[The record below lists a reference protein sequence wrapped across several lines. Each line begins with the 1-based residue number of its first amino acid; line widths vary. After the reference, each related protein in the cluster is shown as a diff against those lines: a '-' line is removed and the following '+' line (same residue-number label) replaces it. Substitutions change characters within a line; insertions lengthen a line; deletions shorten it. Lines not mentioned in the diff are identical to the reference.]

1 MFEFSEWAGL
11 ALEPGRFI
19 EAGYGNDGK
28 WGCSMV
34 HSRSANSGEEIE
46 NLSATT
52 TAKLG
57 RLHVEENYCPEGL
70 TIDSV
75 CLPTLLGWG
84 QLEGLAVNKVDK
96 RPTFRWG
103 QNVLTDVSVLY

>member
-11 ALEPGRFI
+11 ALESGRFI

-34 HSRSANSGEEIE
+34 HSRSANSGEEME

-57 RLHVEENYCPEGL
+57 RLHAEENYCLAGRGL
-70 TIDSV
+70 QLILSASPRFLGGVNSRGWLSIKSTNARHSV
-75 CLPTLLGWG
+75 G
-84 QLEGLAVNKVDK
+84 
-96 RPTFRWG
+96 FRM
-103 QNVLTDVSVLY
+103 S